1 MAFWVEPVNLKLQ
14 PSINTRSMPPE
25 ISLPNDTPPE
35 APPQLEKVQSS
46 IATSVVGMLT
56 VAPAIPRPDLTAM
69 SSSPDPKLHPSIN
82 TRAQESGSQ
91 PSELAL
97 EPLVVTSETVT
108 SLQ

>member
-1 MAFWVEPVNLKLQ
+1 MAAWPVPLNLKVQ
-14 PSINTRSMPPE
+14 FSINTRSMPPE
-25 ISLPNDTPPE
+25 ISLPKATPPE
-35 APPQLEKVQSS
+35 EPPQLRKVQFS
-46 IATSVVGMLT
+46 IVVSEVGMLT

-69 SSSPDPKLHPSIN
+69 SSSPDPKVQPSIS

-91 PSELAL
+91 PSELEL

>member
-1 MAFWVEPVNLKLQ
+1 MAFWVEPVNLKVQ

-35 APPQLEKVQSS
+35 APPQLEKVQFS
-46 IATSVVGMLT
+46 IVVSEVGMLT
-56 VAPAIPRPDLTAM
+56 VAPAMPRPDLTAI
-69 SSSPDPKLHPSIN
+69 SSSPDPKVQPSIS
-82 TRAQESGSQ
+82 TRVQESGSQ

-97 EPLVVTSETVT
+97 VPLVVTPETVT